1 MKMNRKSNKIS
12 NFHSS
17 LSLSCSQQCR
27 RPSSRHQTTFLTC
40 TKSMFYR
47 DPPKW
52 KMCQR
57 QHWTSQASWGE
68 LFAVYLNCFHS
79 FHFNQSISDVR
90 EWISLSLSA
99 KSRPPV
105 KLSGWGRT
113 RAHVDM
119 CAGRR
124 NIIRKKK
131 LSRHI
136 ILTFFF
142 FFAIAMSNI
151 FISFLFFFFRLFL
164 FFALSRLVVVLLDSS
179 MEVLTSSSTYFSI
192 SEPKAKLMTRY
203 SREMTLINSD
213 SSDLTKKKV
222 RSSWILFIY
231 FFILFAERNTHSAK
245 RRIEFMAEMEISADE
260 EKKKAFLSFQ
270 LRSFP
275 HSSMS

>member
-1 MKMNRKSNKIS
+1 MKDVSTSTLDKSSIMRWVVRCL
-12 NFHSS
+12 F
-17 LSLSCSQQCR
+17 
-27 RPSSRHQTTFLTC
+27 
-40 TKSMFYR
+40 
-47 DPPKW
+47 
-52 KMCQR
+52 
-57 QHWTSQASWGE
+57 E
-68 LFAVYLNCFHS
+68 LFSLFPL
-79 FHFNQSISDVR
+79 QSKHLRRARVDITLALCQVTASSETFWMRPNARARRHVR
-90 EWISLSLSA
+90 
-99 KSRPPV
+99 
-105 KLSGWGRT
+105 
-113 RAHVDM
+113 
-119 CAGRR
+119 
-124 NIIRKKK
+124 RKKK
-131 LSRHI
+131 YHSKKKTLSTYHSH
-136 ILTFFF
+136 LLF